1 MGVGSRDLWSAVV
14 GWLGNSV
21 RIGDGGVG
29 FLWQRS
35 APLESHVKDESL
47 RHVHERFGTDPNA
60 TSAFVAS
67 QTTPQ
72 PVLLRANV
80 SSKFCFGTNQLLAP
94 TGVVG

>member
-1 MGVGSRDLWSAVV
+1 MGVGSGDLWSAVV

-35 APLESHVKDESL
+35 ASLEPHVEDESL
-47 RHVHERFGTDPNA
+47 HHFHERFGPDPNA
-60 TSAFVAS
+60 ASTFVAS
-67 QTTPQ
+67 QATPQ

-80 SSKFCFGTNQLLAP
+80 SSKLCLGTNQLLAP
-94 TGVVG
+94 TGVGG

>member
-1 MGVGSRDLWSAVV
+1 MGIGSGDLWPAVV

-21 RIGDGGVG
+21 CFGDGSAG

-35 APLESHVKDESL
+35 ASLEPHVKDESV
-47 RHVHERFGTDPNA
+47 RHVHERFWPDPNA
-60 TSAFVAS
+60 TSAFVTS

-72 PVLLRANV
+72 QVLLRANF
-80 SSKFCFGTNQLLAP
+80 SSKLCLGTNQLLAP